1 VFLVFLVFLGLA
13 CRLVGHL
20 ALVLLVLVLVLVLE
34 TWVLRVRWA
43 LVVGGCVVVVE

>member
-1 VFLVFLVFLGLA
+1 VFLGLA

-20 ALVLLVLVLVLVLE
+20 ALVLLVLVLVLVLVLE

-43 LVVGGCVVVVE
+43 LVVAGCVVVVE